1 MENYKV
7 SSVEVFLKQV
17 DIHFLHNHKFSGLNF
32 VILMKERE
40 VEVSGST
47 KHGYRQLHFTEE
59 YHVFDTDMMLAIH
72 YLMYVV
78 CTKVTDTHMEAN

>member
-7 SSVEVFLKQV
+7 FSVEVFFKQV
-17 DIHFLHNHKFSGLNF
+17 DIHFLYNHKFSGLNF

-40 VEVSGST
+40 IEVSGSM

-59 YHVFDTDMMLAIH
+59 LPCVRH
-72 YLMYVV
+72 
-78 CTKVTDTHMEAN
+78 